1 MTDEE
6 ESLAIII
13 ISLFY
18 RVIGVVVC
26 SEKAERLNRNTD
38 IWSFLGFII
47 PTIAM
52 IWIYCMKPKI
62 KWDNEL

>member
-26 SEKAERLNRNTD
+26 SEKAERLNRNAD
-38 IWSFLGFII
+38 IWSFLGFI
-47 PTIAM
+47 A
-52 IWIYCMKPKI
+52 
-62 KWDNEL
+62 